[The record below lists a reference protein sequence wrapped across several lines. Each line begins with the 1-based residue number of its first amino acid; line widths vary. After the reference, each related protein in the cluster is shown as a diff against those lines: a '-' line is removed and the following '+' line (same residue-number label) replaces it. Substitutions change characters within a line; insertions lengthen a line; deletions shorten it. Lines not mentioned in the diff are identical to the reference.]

1 MWVAASAASHSGV
14 LSDIALRSWRRI
26 DRLHTSWASSAS
38 FLKVTPSNN
47 PLLFGLGFDRSPA
60 QRGLIF
66 SEGIFKF
73 SICRW
78 FSRNFSPIFVVAL
91 LCKSRRIRKYEWSF
105 RIHFNPLSLP
115 NKRRLACAVECTIYS
130 ILCIVIL
137 FMGPI
142 FGLGL
147 HSTDQNP
154 CIIRYKST
162 NWTVKGVHIIN
173 LFKIKSDSKWH
184 ILAL

>member
-1 MWVAASAASHSGV
+1 MIGKKEFLRIWYCCNLKKCWAEIFCQVILKNWKEWLDFCIYNIIQWVE
-14 LSDIALRSWRRI
+14 
-26 DRLHTSWASSAS
+26 
-38 FLKVTPSNN
+38 
-47 PLLFGLGFDRSPA
+47 
-60 QRGLIF
+60 IF

-73 SICRW
+73 SICHW
-78 FSRNFSPIFVVAL
+78 FSRNISPIFVVAL